1 MGVDTGPQQRI
12 VAGRYAVGEVLGRG
26 GMGTVWL
33 ATDKVLQRQVALKE
47 VTFSIHL
54 TDEERE
60 VLRERTMR
68 EARAAARLDHP
79 CVTHVFDVVEEDGR
93 PWLVM
98 EHVSSRSLQEI
109 VEEQG
114 PLPPHVVARIGL
126 DVLAALEAA
135 HAEGIVHRDVKPANV
150 LVAPDGRARLT
161 DFGIAT
167 TTGDSS
173 LTTQGALIGSPSY
186 MAPERAAGGQPGG
199 SVDLWSL
206 GATLYTAVEGRLAFD
221 RGDPVA
227 TLMAVATEP
236 PAPPRLAGPLTPVLL
251 GLLTKD
257 PAQRATPAQA
267 RRDLQA
273 VAAGSAPTWTP
284 GPPPG
289 PPPSRPGP
297 PPQAAAP
304 AGPAVGSPPPERQVP
319 RAPAVERIDADDLR
333 RLAEASRAVLGSVAR
348 DSARYL
354 ARRAARGGKEA
365 RRTEQPAHRH
375 RPSGGRATGRT
386 PARRDGGSSGVGSS
400 CPPWCSWP
408 WACWSCSGCCG
419 CWRCSSTCS
428 DDPRRQCAGTGSRPR
443 SRRNRSRWWC
453 ASGEWTTV
461 TGQVACRMHCRLVE
475 PSSTD
480 EKPPCPRLPS
490 TSRSAPCDCRIST
503 SAAAPCA
510 ARIVTS
516 ARLGQS
522 GGHLVDQGARPPL
535 RLAAQP
541 GTQPVG
547 VRRPDDVQ
555 IGPVV
560 RRPVGHDHLDRHAA
574 PGRVLHR
581 EPQRRL
587 RAGGAVDTRDHP
599 RPTHGRLVAPLLL
612 GLDRVRFV
620 VHEATSSDPTTSSS
634 APATSTT
641 WVSVAGA
648 VTTASRVRPCTP
660 VSSTARRTV
669 ASSASSI
676 AASPSS
682 GSPGSPANSVTASR
696 CASRR
701 SASCSAQSS
710 AE

>member
-1 MGVDTGPQQRI
+1 MGVDTGPQQRM
-12 VAGRYAVGEVLGRG
+12 VAGRYAIGEVLGRG
-26 GMGTVWL
+26 GMGTVWS

-98 EHVSSRSLQEI
+98 EHVSARSLQEI

-114 PLPPHVVARIGL
+114 PLPPPVVARIGL

-150 LVAPDGRARLT
+150 LVSSDGRARLT

-236 PAPPRLAGPLTPVLL
+236 PEQPRLAGPLTPVLM

-273 VAAGSAPTWTP
+273 VAAGGEPTWTP

-289 PPPSRPGP
+289 PPPARPGP
-297 PPQAAAP
+297 PPAAAAP
-304 AGPAVGSPPPERQVP
+304 AGAAPPAQHVP
-319 RAPAVERIDADDLR
+319 RSPSVERIDAEDLR

-354 ARRAARGGKEA
+354 ARRAVRGREPRPEA
-365 RRTEQPAHRH
+365 KP
-375 RPSGGRATGRT
+375 T
-386 PARRDGGSSGVGSS
+386 PAAGRRPRGTKD
-400 CPPWCSWP
+400 
-408 WACWSCSGCCG
+408 A
-419 CWRCSSTCS
+419 R
-428 DDPRRQCAGTGSRPR
+428 PRRRFK
-443 SRRNRSRWWC
+443 RRWVVVP
-453 ASGEWTTV
+453 TL
-461 TGQVACRMHCRLVE
+461 MILM
-475 PSSTD
+475 
-480 EKPPCPRLPS
+480 
-490 TSRSAPCDCRIST
+490 
-503 SAAAPCA
+503 
-510 ARIVTS
+510 
-516 ARLGQS
+516 
-522 GGHLVDQGARPPL
+522 
-535 RLAAQP
+535 
-541 GTQPVG
+541 VG
-547 VRRPDDVQ
+547 VLLTL
-555 IGPVV
+555 G
-560 RRPVGHDHLDRHAA
+560 
-574 PGRVLHR
+574 VLW
-581 EPQRRL
+581 L
-587 RAGGAVDTRDHP
+587 LAVLF
-599 RPTHGRLVAPLLL
+599 GVL
-612 GLDRVRFV
+612 
-620 VHEATSSDPTTSSS
+620 
-634 APATSTT
+634 
-641 WVSVAGA
+641 
-648 VTTASRVRPCTP
+648 
-660 VSSTARRTV
+660 
-669 ASSASSI
+669 
-676 AASPSS
+676 
-682 GSPGSPANSVTASR
+682 
-696 CASRR
+696 
-701 SASCSAQSS
+701 
-710 AE
+710 